1 MNEQQ
6 LTTYLIDA
14 LQEDFDIRREVKGYN
29 LLTRGPIRA
38 DIVAHP
44 KLHLITAGFV
54 DAYFCIEVK
63 AVPAMEADKRGRAAA
78 WQALSYRLSEF
89 DFGVPAF
96 ALVYPPFAEFYL
108 NKGDFT
114 WDSRGG
120 PVVPDIGKIE
130 RLATYRELTTVM
142 QRGNV
147 GWVEIIEEGPDGVA
161 DIRICFGA
169 GRYWSKRLGMSGV
182 KNLGL
187 RLHVGTR

>member
-1 MNEQQ
+1 MHHSS
-6 LTTYLIDA
+6 
-14 LQEDFDIRREVKGYN
+14 R
-29 LLTRGPIRA
+29 
-38 DIVAHP
+38 
-44 KLHLITAGFV
+44 
-54 DAYFCIEVK
+54 VK
-63 AVPAMEADKRGRAAA
+63 AVPATEPDKRGRVAA

-108 NKGDFT
+108 HEGDFT
-114 WDSRGG
+114 WDSRGR
-120 PVVPDIGKIE
+120 PTIPDIEKLE
-130 RLATYRELTTVM
+130 RRAAYRELTTIM

-147 GWVEIIEEGPDGVA
+147 GWVEIIEGSIGIEA

-169 GRYWSKRLGMSGV
+169 GRYWSNRLGISAV